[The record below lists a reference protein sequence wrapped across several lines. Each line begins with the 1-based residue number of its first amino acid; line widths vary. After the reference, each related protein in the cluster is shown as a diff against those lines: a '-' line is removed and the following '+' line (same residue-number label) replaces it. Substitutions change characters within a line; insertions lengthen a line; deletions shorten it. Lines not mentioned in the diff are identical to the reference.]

1 MASINKNLVFS
12 AAVRG
17 FHVYKTC
24 WKPREDEL
32 LECVHER
39 ENPYDLFSIRVFKPN
54 SPAEIVGHLPM
65 EISRITKFIMDRGAK
80 VTLKISG
87 KHYRRS
93 PLVQGGLEVPCKVKI
108 EMCGSIVN
116 DLLLVRYESLLK
128 ELYIEPKD
136 EEIIGTFLSIE
147 PEQIINQ
154 EDFFPPGEEPQAR
167 PKKKNE
173 QKKKA
178 DVKSRDIRDMFKK
191 PRFDSKTET
200 TPQAPIFID

>member
-116 DLLLVRYESLLK
+116 HLLLVRYESLLK